1 MHRDEKRHY
10 LQLAL
15 ATTEAAGAVICSYYQ
30 SAYDAWDKKPD
41 NPITTADLAADTLLR
56 ERLTAAT
63 PGFGWLSEETRDT
76 RERLDRRYVW
86 VVDPL
91 DGTKE
96 FIEGLDQFAISVA
109 LVGDHQPLLGVV
121 HNPATRETFAAMV
134 DGGPVGERVTY
145 NGAPAGPLSSRTEAR
160 GAQVLASNT
169 EVRRGKWDPYLDLFD
184 VVEMGSAAYK
194 LGRIA
199 AGLSDAYISLNPKN
213 EWDICGGGAL
223 ILAAGGRVTDLHG
236 EPLRFNQERTL
247 VNGVVAANPALH
259 AALIELLASPQ

>member
-1 MHRDEKRHY
+1 MHLDEKRHY

-76 RERLDRRYVW
+76 RERLERRHVW

-121 HNPATRETFAAMV
+121 HNPATGETVA
-134 DGGPVGERVTY
+134 GIVGEGLTY

-169 EVRRGKWDPYLDLFD
+169 EVRRGMWDPYFDLFD

-213 EWDICGGGAL
+213 EWDICGGVAL

-236 EPLRFNQERTL
+236 EPFRFNQEETL
-247 VNGVVAANPALH
+247 VNGLVAANPTLH
-259 AALIELLASPQ
+259 AALIELLARS

>member
-1 MHRDEKRHY
+1 MNLDDRHHY
-10 LQLAL
+10 LRIAV
-15 ATTEAAGAVICSYYQ
+15 AAAKAAGDVICSFYQ

-63 PGFGWLSEETRDT
+63 PDFGWLSEETRDT
-76 RERLDRRYVW
+76 PERLERRYLW

-96 FIEGLDQFAISVA
+96 FIEGLDQFAVSVA
-109 LVGDHQPLLGVV
+109 LVGDHQPLLGVI
-121 HNPATRETFAAMV
+121 HNPATGEMIA
-134 DGGPVGERVTY
+134 GIVGEGLTC
-145 NGAPAGPLSSRTEAR
+145 NGEPARPLSGRTEAR

-169 EVRRGKWDPYLDLFD
+169 EVRRGMWDPYLEIFD
-184 VVEMGSAAYK
+184 VVEVGSAAYK

-213 EWDICGGGAL
+213 EWDICGGVAL
-223 ILAAGGRVTDLHG
+223 ILAAGGRVTDLRG
-236 EPLRFNQERTL
+236 KTFRFNQAKTL
-247 VNGVVAANPALH
+247 VDGLVAANPALH
-259 AALIELLASPQ
+259 GALLKALERTR